1 MDAGQEEIGGLGR
14 RLKRRD
20 GQTWWLLDYQT
31 SRPAAGEDWEAFITQ
46 ETEKYRPQLLAYRE
60 MAAKAKGIEP
70 PEAIR
75 LGVYFTACRKVVEV

>member
-31 SRPAAGEDWEAFITQ
+31 SRPAAEEDREAFISQ
-46 ETEKYRPQLLAYRE
+46 ETGKYRPQHPAYRE
-60 MAAKAKGIEP
+60 KAPKAQVIEP
-70 PEAIR
+70 PGSIR
-75 LGVYFTACRKVVEV
+75 LGAYFTACRKVVEV